1 MIDFVDLLL
10 PIPFL
15 PSPPKSDSCQTH
27 ISPPPHTH
35 THIYTRTPTGAPSP
49 AALRRDVECLVRMAR
64 DELGVK
70 RVGLHG
76 ESVGGLV
83 AAHAAARCVSR
94 RHHQP
99 ITQSATTSPPHN
111 TLIL

>member
-1 MIDFVDLLL
+1 
-10 PIPFL
+10 
-15 PSPPKSDSCQTH
+15 
-27 ISPPPHTH
+27 
-35 THIYTRTPTGAPSP
+35 
-49 AALRRDVECLVRMAR
+49 MAR